1 MEWLSHMIQH
11 PSSAKTLFPACEFPF
26 ADSMRSMELGPE
38 RLPGL
43 LEAIMN
49 KVTESGNGV
58 TQDDVSRELA
68 KR

>member
-11 PSSAKTLFPACEFPF
+11 PSSTKTLFPACEFPY
-26 ADSMRSMELGPE
+26 ADSMSSMEPGPE
-38 RLPGL
+38 RLSGL